1 MEPEQHPP
9 NANLT
14 SSLQAEA
21 NTSSVNNMVAKTR
34 KDAWKGYHRALNKSE
49 SHNISRDLLKQDLV
63 KMLGSLDSSATISL
77 PAKDNLADFLI
88 ELIVK
93 TMREA
98 NQLREIHNPERDFIT
113 KTDIETALKLLFDGQ
128 CLALLK
134 AKCDHIYEN
143 YVTLKSSKGSKE

>member
-1 MEPEQHPP
+1 MEPE
-9 NANLT
+9 NLTINMNLT
-14 SSLQAEA
+14 SSRQADA
-21 NTSSVNNMVAKTR
+21 NTSSVNNIVAMTR
-34 KDAWKGYHRALNKSE
+34 KDAWKAYSGAFKKPEN
-49 SHNISRDLLKQDLV
+49 HNISKDLLKQDLM

-88 ELIVK
+88 ELIAK
-93 TMREA
+93 TMKEA
-98 NQLREIHNPERDFIT
+98 NQLREIHSPGRDFIT

-143 YVTLKSSKGSKE
+143 YVTLKSAKSSKE